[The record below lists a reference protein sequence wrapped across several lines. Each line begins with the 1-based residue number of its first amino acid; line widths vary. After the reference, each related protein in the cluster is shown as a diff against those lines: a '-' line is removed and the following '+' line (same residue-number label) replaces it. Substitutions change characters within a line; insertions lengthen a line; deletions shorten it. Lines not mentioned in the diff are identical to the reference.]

1 MPYINLL
8 LIVYT
13 FMAGLQFNPLKVD
26 IVITMSCSCRSNI
39 QAMFEA
45 CRIVSVSESTFYR
58 YLNKLLYP
66 VIWTYWLM
74 DQARNIADIKVLF
87 TEKILQ
93 NKYPFMFVE

>member
-1 MPYINLL
+1 
-8 LIVYT
+8 
-13 FMAGLQFNPLKVD
+13 
-26 IVITMSCSCRSNI
+26 
-39 QAMFEA
+39 MFDA
-45 CRIVSVSESTFYR
+45 CKILSISESTFYR